1 MNSVLRFFTVAVI
14 STTVALVPAMSCAQE
29 TKPRPV
35 VIRDY
40 GNTRPSGIPDI
51 EELRKLA
58 YQMRVPVSE
67 LIQFSPYSFPI
78 ASEKLKVGNLSAPIK
93 HDRSSLTPFFIIGAD
108 PHSMEWLAR
117 NKEYLI
123 DQKILRGLI
132 TNIPDGQT
140 FKHFH
145 EAAAP
150 LQLHPMN
157 VDELGNLFGVRVYP
171 IVITRTEIVQ

>member
-1 MNSVLRFFTVAVI
+1 MNRHILLLTVVI
-14 STTVALVPAMSCAQE
+14 ADLLANHCWAEAPSS
-29 TKPRPV
+29 RPV
-35 VIRDY
+35 VIRDH

-58 YQMRVPVSE
+58 YQMRVPVNE

-78 ASEKLKVGNLSAPIK
+78 HSEKLKVGNLPAPIK

-117 NKEYLI
+117 NKAYLI

-140 FKHFH
+140 FKRFH

-157 VDELGNLFGVRVYP
+157 VDDLGDLFGVHVYP
-171 IVITRTEIVQ
+171 IVINRTEIAQ